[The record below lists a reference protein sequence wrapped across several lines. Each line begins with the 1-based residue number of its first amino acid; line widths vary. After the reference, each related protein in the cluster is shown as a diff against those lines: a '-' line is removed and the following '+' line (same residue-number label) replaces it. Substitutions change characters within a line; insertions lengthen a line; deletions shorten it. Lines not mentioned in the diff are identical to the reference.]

1 MSWPQG
7 CWEQTPYSDTSG
19 IKPDAFSWPSGHF
32 NSWTTYRATPVL
44 CHMSVTVEG
53 RASAT
58 FHQRF
63 CFGWCLPA
71 SCALLQV
78 SLDFLIKKAFSDANF
93 IFNNFEDARLAQT

>member
-1 MSWPQG
+1 MHPADPVAIL
-7 CWEQTPYSDTSG
+7 TPG
-19 IKPDAFSWPSGHF
+19 Q
-32 NSWTTYRATPVL
+32 PVL

-93 IFNNFEDARLAQT
+93 IFNNFEDARLAQI